1 MAIRHRTTSDTSVQ
15 VPDAAVVIP
24 AVGYLRCSDDSQIAA
39 SIPAQKSEVEKY
51 ATEHG
56 YNVLRWYI
64 DGGISGWKEDREQFQ
79 RLIADVE
86 QRRDF
91 RAVVCWH
98 SNRFSRFPV
107 LEANHY
113 WYLLER
119 AGVSLVTVAQGKLD
133 FGDIGSWLKASIEQH
148 GDAQHRFKLS
158 ADIKRGM
165 QAVAEKGLWQHAI
178 PYGYR
183 LGDDRRLVIGDPA
196 EIAVVRRIFAEYIA
210 GHSIRSICIRLN
222 QEGIPSARGSVWVS
236 SMIHR
241 ILKNPS
247 YVGTYRH
254 ADIEFPNHHPAI
266 IDLGTFTRANRSLA
280 ERQRVT
286 TPIRDGGGFLF
297 SKLIRCGKCEGRMD
311 GLRDHRT
318 GHHRYVCAT
327 SAHSGMCPGNN
338 VRQDELLATVVDAI
352 VGWASDPEVVETFR
366 AEVREQIGQQTP
378 SVDPAT
384 VRAQLVTCES
394 KLVKAKKRLVEVDT
408 DLLPVVQDHLREVMA
423 ERERLQRALEAAQT
437 PRERILAEADEL
449 IEESFRVFVGLRE
462 AITEADPER
471 VREMIRRTVQRIDVV
486 ANQRQRCKRFALS
499 HGNIILRS
507 ENLSCL
513 EYQP

>member
-51 ATEHG
+51 ATAHG

-158 ADIKRGM
+158 ADVRRG
-165 QAVAEKGLWQHAI
+165 QRRIAEQGIWGCVV
-178 PYGYR
+178 PTGYR
-183 LGDDRRLVIGDPA
+183 LGADRRLTPDPVGA
-196 EIAVVRRIFAEYIA
+196 ALVRRIFEQY
-210 GHSIRSICIRLN
+210 IRLGSLRALAHWLN
-222 QEGIPSARGSVWVS
+222 NEGIPAARGGGWTPTSARGLLSNVA
-236 SMIHR
+236 
-241 ILKNPS
+241 
-247 YVGTYRH
+247 YVGIYRRH
-254 ADIEFPNHHPAI
+254 GVEIRDAHPAV
-266 IDLGTFTRANRSLA
+266 IDRELFDRVQGLLA
-280 ERQRVT
+280 QRKRQT
-286 TPIRDGGGFLF
+286 TPHEGGGDFLLTG
-297 SKLIRCGKCEGRMD
+297 LIRCGLCETTMRGDR
-311 GLRDHRT
+311 GN
-318 GHHRYVCAT
+318 YVCRTMRDKGTAFCRGQSVPQSDVIGAMT
-327 SAHSGMCPGNN
+327 AAIAEWASDPA
-338 VRQDELLATVVDAI
+338 VTVAFRDEVLRAIREESITGDDPHVLEGQLATVVQRLA
-352 VGWASDPEVVETFR
+352 
-366 AEVREQIGQQTP
+366 
-378 SVDPAT
+378 
-384 VRAQLVTCES
+384 
-394 KLVKAKKRLVEVDT
+394 KAKRRLVEVDT
-408 DLLPVVQDHLREVMA
+408 DLLPVVQEQLRGLLT
-423 ERERLQRALEAAQT
+423 ERDRLQAALQAAQT
-437 PRERILAEADEL
+437 PLDAVLVEVDAQLA
-449 IEESFRVFVGLRE
+449 ESFRAFQELPQTV
-462 AITEADPER
+462 TEADPVMVRDTLHSLVHR
-471 VREMIRRTVQRIDVV
+471 VDVWG
-486 ANQRQRCKRFALS
+486 ARNGKGWHLD
-499 HGNIILRS
+499 HGEATLTG
-507 ENLSCL
+507 L
-513 EYQP
+513 ETCTESQPSSK